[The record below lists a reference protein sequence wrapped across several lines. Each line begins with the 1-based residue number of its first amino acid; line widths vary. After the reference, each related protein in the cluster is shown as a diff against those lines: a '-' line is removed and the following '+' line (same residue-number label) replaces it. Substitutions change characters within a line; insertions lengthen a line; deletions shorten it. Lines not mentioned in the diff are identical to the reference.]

1 MKKIR
6 LLIALLGMCLASL
19 SCSFFTADPT
29 PSIPTITKEPGEA
42 AGASPMA
49 RDATSQAADMETAE
63 ALPPT
68 VTSLS
73 PPSATDVSTLSVGP
87 AATTP
92 PTLTPQTPVA
102 TKTPAANGLPLS
114 PSPTA
119 AAAGSPSNGPLIDYF
134 RASSETADPGDTIT
148 LEWMT
153 TGAITVTLW
162 KLAPTGQ
169 FSAFWDVDAVGTFQ
183 YDIGQHER
191 NQTRFALYAGDA
203 AGELASATLSVSL
216 RCPDSWFF
224 PNPPDICPATAA
236 VHSDGAE
243 QRFQNGLMLWV
254 GGEDRI
260 YVLYDDGL
268 SPNWAAFTDQWDP
281 GEPDR
286 DPSLSPPPGLFQP
299 VRGFGL
305 VWREEQGV
313 RERLGWATAEETP
326 YATAVQ
332 RPSYAKYNE
341 TYIRAADGT
350 IWKLLPE
357 RSGWEK
363 IPG

>member
-1 MKKIR
+1 MTQPR

-19 SCSFFTADPT
+19 SCSRFAASPVSPITPTYTIVKTESAGPGPTSTTAAATSEALIPTATSPNLATATSASDSPAGPSSSATSTTKPIEEPT
-29 PSIPTITKEPGEA
+29 PG
-42 AGASPMA
+42 AG
-49 RDATSQAADMETAE
+49 Q
-63 ALPPT
+63 
-68 VTSLS
+68 V
-73 PPSATDVSTLSVGP
+73 P
-87 AATTP
+87 AATAPPPTTP
-92 PTLTPQTPVA
+92 PVGPTISNPQ
-102 TKTPAANGLPLS
+102 
-114 PSPTA
+114 
-119 AAAGSPSNGPLIDYF
+119 IEYF
-134 RASSETADPGDTIT
+134 RASPETADPGDTIT

-169 FSAFWDVDAVGTFQ
+169 FSAFWDVDGAGTFV
-183 YDIGQHER
+183 YDIGEHER
-191 NQTRFALYAGDA
+191 NQSRFALYAGDA
-203 AGELASATLSVSL
+203 QGETNSATLSVAL

-224 PNPPDICPATAA
+224 SSPPDICPAEAA
-236 VHSDGAE
+236 VVSAGAE
-243 QRFQNGLMLWV
+243 QRFENGIMLWV

-260 YVLYDDGL
+260 YVLFDDGA
-268 SPNWAAFTDQWDP
+268 SPNWTAFPDEWDS

-286 DPSLSPPPGLFQP
+286 DPNLNPPPGLFQP

-305 VWREEQGV
+305 VWREGQGV
-313 RERLGWATAEETP
+313 RERIGWATAEESP
-326 YATAVQ
+326 YPTAVQ

-341 TYIRAADGT
+341 TYIRAADGA